1 MSPRATLLA
10 AVLLVASLA
19 VVAATF
25 RFGGTLAFTLALA
38 VPATEAWRG
47 PFVQPV
53 AREEIAFAAAGRTL
67 VADLYRPARPRRA
80 TLLVHG
86 LSTFGRRQPDLAR
99 FARLL
104 AAEGQ
109 LVLVPDFP
117 GLIAFRL
124 GGREVEEIGAAL
136 DHLAT
141 LGAPTP
147 ARPDPA
153 GPLAIAGFSF
163 GAGPALLA
171 AAERPGVRLVAS
183 FGGYADLRHVIA
195 FITTGAHAYGERRYV
210 QRQEE
215 YNRWKLLGLLVGF
228 VEDTRDRAALDALS
242 TRKLANPS
250 EDTGALETG
259 LGVEGRSVLALVR
272 NGSEA
277 EVAPLLTR
285 LSPRTQHALE
295 RLSPLARLG
304 RIRAR
309 LLIAHGAGDDSIP
322 FTESLRV
329 AEAAGTRAV
338 ILETFHHTGPTPF
351 LALLLPRARDASR
364 LARLADA
371 LLRFGD

>member
-1 MSPRATLLA
+1 MRRRATALVAALLLAGLVLLA
-10 AVLLVASLA
+10 AAL
-19 VVAATF
+19 
-25 RFGGTLAFTLALA
+25 RFGPTLAFTLALA
-38 VPATEAWRG
+38 APATEAWRA
-47 PFVQPV
+47 PFVQTV
-53 AREEIAFAAAGRTL
+53 AREELAFAAAGRTL
-67 VADLYRPARPRRA
+67 VADLYRPARSRRA
-80 TLLVHG
+80 ILLVHG

-136 DHLAT
+136 DHLAM
-141 LGAPTP
+141 LRG
-147 ARPDPA
+147 

-171 AAERPGVRLVAS
+171 AAERPGVRLVGS

-195 FITTGAHAYGERRYV
+195 FNTTGAHAYGQQRYV

-228 VEDTRDRAALDALS
+228 VEDARDRAMLDALS

-259 LGVEGRSVLALVR
+259 LGAESRRVLALVR
-272 NGSEA
+272 NRSEA
-277 EVAPLLTR
+277 EVAPLLAR
-285 LSPRTQHALE
+285 LSPRAREALG
-295 RLSPLARLG
+295 RLSPLASVS
-304 RIRAR
+304 RIRSR

-322 FTESLRV
+322 FTESLRL
-329 AEAAGTRAV
+329 ADAAGTRAV
-338 ILETFHHTGPTPF
+338 VLETFHHTGPAPF

-364 LARLADA
+364 LFGLADR
-371 LLRFGD
+371 LLAAP

>member
-1 MSPRATLLA
+1 VSRRATLLA
-10 AVLLVASLA
+10 AALLVASLA
-19 VVAATF
+19 LVAATF

-80 TLLVHG
+80 ILLVHG

-136 DHLAT
+136 DHLA
-141 LGAPTP
+141 
-147 ARPDPA
+147 AR
-153 GPLAIAGFSF
+153 GLPLAIAGFSF

-171 AAERPGVRLVAS
+171 AAERPGVRLVGS

-195 FITTGAHAYGERRYV
+195 FITTGAHAYGQQRYV

-228 VEDTRDRAALDALS
+228 VEDARDRAMLDALS

-259 LGVEGRSVLALVR
+259 LGAESRRVLALVR
-272 NGSEA
+272 NRSEA
-277 EVAPLLTR
+277 EVAPLLAR
-285 LSPRTQHALE
+285 LSPRAREALG
-295 RLSPLARLG
+295 RLSPLASVS
-304 RIRAR
+304 RIRSR

-322 FTESLRV
+322 FTESLRL
-329 AEAAGTRAV
+329 ADAAGTRAV
-338 ILETFHHTGPTPF
+338 VLETFHHTGPAPF

-364 LARLADA
+364 LFGLADR
-371 LLRFGD
+371 LLAAS